1 MREYIINKI
10 ELQTFMK
17 MNKLFLGLFVGVIL
31 GACSNDELGIIP
43 NDTPN
48 VFTGDEAYINVRL
61 ADAGSLTRATEGD
74 FEYGIN
80 EQSVKNAYFYFY
92 DADGVFVAQG
102 DVWTSGTPSTTTP
115 AGNIEFAGNN
125 VVVLK
130 GLDKKNYPKYM
141 VAVLNKPNGFVY
153 GNTLD
158 EMQTVL
164 ADNNAEGIYYPETT
178 NSVTTNYFTMSTTSY
193 TDTNREKYFVAEIK
207 EEHFSLEPMTDAN
220 AITNAVTV
228 YVERLAAKVTLNVSD
243 ELEKDENGRYPIKVT
258 VAGEDNSAGGGNIA
272 SEDLY
277 VEMLGWKLNATAKN
291 SYMVKNI
298 DPTWTDN
305 GLGFTWNRAG
315 NYRSHWGKS
324 FNYGFSGYP
333 ENAAGVPAN
342 SQYLNYVDLE
352 TGLTALETPAYCA
365 ENTNTNTIVTA
376 NFPSAV
382 TSILL
387 KAKICDVNGN
397 ALDLVRYSGILF
409 KQDSFLEYVLS
420 VLKAKN
426 QLDVWY
432 EDGQDGLGNTKYT
445 QIGKEYVK
453 LENVGDGK
461 VKVVFTNEHG
471 ASLYTGNGSNY
482 SDEIIVT
489 LNENLAA
496 ASADAIA
503 YNGGLMYYN
512 IPIEHLNNDEVV
524 ENGTIPEAK
533 YGVVRN
539 HHYVVTIDKLENIGK
554 GIFDEGERIVPG
566 DDPDDDTYYVGA
578 KINILSW
585 KIVSQNVEL

>member
-1 MREYIINKI
+1 
-10 ELQTFMK
+10 
-17 MNKLFLGLFVGVIL
+17 MNKLFLGLFVCATL
-31 GACSNDELGIIP
+31 SACSNDELEIIP

-61 ADAGSLTRATEGD
+61 ADASSLTRATEGE
-74 FEYGIN
+74 FEYGTN

-92 DADGVFVAQG
+92 DADGVFVTQG
-102 DVWTSGTPSTTTP
+102 DVWTGGTPSTTTP

-130 GLDKKNYPKYM
+130 GLDKKSYPKYM

-193 TDTNREKYFVAEIK
+193 TDTNREKYFVTEVK
-207 EEHFSLEPMTDAN
+207 EEHFSLEPMTDAS
-220 AITNAVTV
+220 AITNTVTV

-258 VAGEDNSAGGGNIA
+258 VAGEDNSAESGNIA

-277 VEMLGWKLNATAKN
+277 VELLGWKLNATAKN
-291 SYMVKNI
+291 SFMVKNI

-305 GLGFTWNRAG
+305 DLGFTWNRAV

-324 FNYGFSGYP
+324 FNYGLSGYP
-333 ENAAGVPAN
+333 ENVAGVSAN

-352 TGLTALETPAYCA
+352 TGLTVLETPAYCA

-387 KAKICDVNGN
+387 KAKICDVSGN
-397 ALDLVRYSGILF
+397 ALDLVRYSGVLF
-409 KQDSFLEYVLS
+409 KRDSFLEYVLS
-420 VLKAKN
+420 VLKTKN

-432 EDGQDGLGNTKYT
+432 EDGQDDMGNTKYT

-461 VKVVFTNEHG
+461 VKVIFTNEHG
-471 ASLYTGNGSNY
+471 TSLYTGNGSNY
-482 SDEIIVT
+482 SDEIIAT
-489 LNENLAA
+489 LNNNLAA
-496 ASADAIA
+496 ASTDAIA

-554 GIFDEGERIVPG
+554 GIFDENEKIVPG
-566 DDPDDDTYYVGA
+566 DDLDDDTYYVGA

-585 KIVSQNVEL
+585 KIVSQNVNL